1 MASKKKK
8 NAGKRGEVGQEEASG
23 AKEVRRGHTCWFSG
37 SCSVAFRVIFN
48 SFQVHV

>member
-37 SCSVAFRVIFN
+37 SCLVLFRVMF
-48 SFQVHV
+48 SCFHGHD